1 MTNVISF
8 DKTVCSDL
16 ESALSREWMEV
27 NGLGGFSCGTIA
39 GAHTRRYHG
48 LLTAALDPPGGRM
61 LFLSQLEGT
70 LLLRH
75 RRIELFT
82 HEYPGAIHSPGYQ
95 YVVSFR
101 QEPFPTYT
109 FQGQC

>member
-48 LLTAALDPPGGRM
+48 LLTAALGPPGGRM
-61 LFLSQLEGT
+61 LFLSKLEGK
-70 LLLRH
+70 LVLRH
-75 RRIELFT
+75 PRNEPSNNV
-82 HEYPGAIHSPGYQ
+82 YAGANHPQRYKYLVG
-95 YVVSFR
+95 FR
-101 QEPFPTYT
+101 KD
-109 FQGQC
+109 